1 MSEQPIL
8 SPEEALAALRLP
20 EGFHATLFAAEPDV
34 QQPIG
39 MCFDERGRLWVAE
52 NYTYAESS
60 VNFDLRFRDRIIIL
74 EDVDG
79 DGIHDK
85 RTVFW
90 DQGQKLT
97 SVQVGFG
104 GVWALC
110 APHLLFI
117 PDRDRDD
124 VPDGPPEII
133 LDGWDADAVRHNIVN
148 NLIWGPDGWLY
159 GQHGILATSYVGAP
173 GTPDPERVPINC
185 GVWRYHPTR
194 KVFEAVAHGT
204 TNPWGMDFDQYG
216 ELFMIN
222 TVIGHFWHVVHGA
235 HWQRMYGVD
244 FNPHLYELM
253 EQTADHIHWDSGE
266 AWNDIRDG
274 MSATTDAAGGGHA
287 HCGMMIYLGDNWPEE
302 YYGGVFA
309 LNLHGRRV
317 NHESLELLGDDGNGA
332 YVARHQPDMIFS
344 DDVWFRGVTL
354 TYGPDGGVYIADWS
368 DIGEC
373 HENDGVHRQTGRI
386 FKVTYG
392 EPEPVR
398 PFDTS
403 SLSSPGA
410 MMSILR
416 MNGGDTSEWQYRQ
429 AIRLMQENPLSA
441 NELMVFGTERT
452 LDFVVLTGDDI
463 QAIRQL
469 YSLYVMNG
477 VDDEALE
484 ERLSLVRP
492 RIQNT
497 MLRLIADDGE
507 VSDHAIEL
515 MAELAQTTNQGTTF
529 TVLASCLQRIQ
540 PVSRRWPL
548 AEALALHAQPE
559 HNPNLIRLIWYGI
572 EPMVADDPAAAVEL
586 LAKCEN
592 PDLTRFIARRLT
604 HELDRHPVAVNA
616 VVERLASADEAWST
630 QVLTGMAEALR
641 GRRQAAM
648 PEAWETATATAIAVA
663 EGSEH
668 ADDISQ
674 LVRELS
680 VVFGDG
686 RAVDELLQIV
696 GDGNQEVSARQDA
709 IRALVEARSDG
720 MVNLLQGLLGNR
732 DLAADAIRGLAV
744 IDDRATPTLI
754 VEQYGRLYPPG
765 RAEAITTLVSRP
777 AYAPALLDAVESGTI
792 NRDDIESFQ
801 LRQMLTYGDEALS
814 VRINGLWPELAQLS
828 AEKTALIARYR
839 DELTADVIATGDLS
853 HGRLLWQHSCA
864 KCHRLFG
871 EGGTTAPDIT
881 GAQRSNLNYL
891 LENIIDPSAQ
901 VSKNFHMSVLALVD
915 GRILNGIVLEETEQT
930 LVLQTPTERM
940 VLLHDD
946 IDERRETELS
956 LMPEGQLDRM
966 SADEVRDLIAYLMS
980 PTQVPL
986 PSE

>member
-1 MSEQPIL
+1 MSRASIPSFFRVSTLLAGVVLLLGLQTLFHTASSDDQLTEIAVSTNEVAEVPLVDGVEIDDGRVNSQDVGEQPIL
-8 SPEEALAALRLP
+8 TPEEALAALRLP

-52 NYTYAESS
+52 NYTYAESG

-104 GVWALC
+104 GVWVLC

-266 AWNDIRDG
+266 AWNDIREG

-302 YYGGVFA
+302 YYGDVFA

-317 NHESLELLGDDGNGA
+317 NHESLELLGDERRGA

-548 AEALALHAQPE
+548 AEALALHAQTGTQPE
-559 HNPNLIRLIWYGI
+559 SHSS
-572 EPMVADDPAAAVEL
+572 
-586 LAKCEN
+586 
-592 PDLTRFIARRLT
+592 
-604 HELDRHPVAVNA
+604 H
-616 VVERLASADEAWST
+616 
-630 QVLTGMAEALR
+630 
-641 GRRQAAM
+641 
-648 PEAWETATATAIAVA
+648 
-663 EGSEH
+663 
-668 ADDISQ
+668 
-674 LVRELS
+674 LVRHRT
-680 VVFGDG
+680 DG
-686 RAVDELLQIV
+686 
-696 GDGNQEVSARQDA
+696 
-709 IRALVEARSDG
+709 
-720 MVNLLQGLLGNR
+720 
-732 DLAADAIRGLAV
+732 
-744 IDDRATPTLI
+744 
-754 VEQYGRLYPPG
+754 
-765 RAEAITTLVSRP
+765 
-777 AYAPALLDAVESGTI
+777 
-792 NRDDIESFQ
+792 
-801 LRQMLTYGDEALS
+801 
-814 VRINGLWPELAQLS
+814 
-828 AEKTALIARYR
+828 
-839 DELTADVIATGDLS
+839 
-853 HGRLLWQHSCA
+853 
-864 KCHRLFG
+864 
-871 EGGTTAPDIT
+871 GG
-881 GAQRSNLNYL
+881 
-891 LENIIDPSAQ
+891 
-901 VSKNFHMSVLALVD
+901 
-915 GRILNGIVLEETEQT
+915 
-930 LVLQTPTERM
+930 
-940 VLLHDD
+940 
-946 IDERRETELS
+946 
-956 LMPEGQLDRM
+956 
-966 SADEVRDLIAYLMS
+966 
-980 PTQVPL
+980 
-986 PSE
+986 